1 MFAPAAPAGPTPTAQ
16 PQAEPLAG
24 GFADIGLWDFWS
36 IPPIL
41 WDFWSIP
48 PIPEVWVRWFDK
60 WWTWTPSG
68 GWEFKGEVHPT
79 IRWQFQ
85 PPANTPG
92 PATAIGFAEPPGLE
106 AGQRTALD
114 SLHASSADMHP
125 DTADTRI
132 STAVHWY
139 DTDEPWYTA
148 ESNTRTQTTPP
159 AASTLPQ
166 QSSAAQPAC
175 EKTPAQ
181 KFLDALDDA
190 AYQRDDDDDDDALDN
205 KWMASRL
212 RELADSLYSG
222 KLLNL
227 WHVDEEER
235 RNVAIAKLDQLIKLV
250 VNIRTAWFTCPE
262 SKNTRKVPE
271 RRLGPLKGYMS
282 EEESKDAAHKML
294 KSMSKEERAE
304 YNFCFQTS
312 GSRRFFIALVSRP
325 SILNAEHLSE
335 LLEHWA
341 VIKNSSEYQTALEHN
356 KKRSEHQI
364 NQTIELQKLRIQISR
379 LRRKRQDTTQLEE
392 HLRNKLQSLQEQ
404 S

>member
-1 MFAPAAPAGPTPTAQ
+1 MFAPAAPVGPTPPAQ
-16 PQAEPLAG
+16 PQAEPVAG
-24 GFADIGLWDFWS
+24 GFADIGLWEIWTT
-36 IPPIL
+36 
-41 WDFWSIP
+41 P
-48 PIPEVWVRWFDK
+48 PIPEIWMRWVDK
-60 WWTWTPSG
+60 WWAWHPFV
-68 GWEFKGEVHPT
+68 GWQFRGEVHPA

-92 PATAIGFAEPPGLE
+92 PATAMGFAEPPGLE
-106 AGQRTALD
+106 AGQRAALD
-114 SLHASSADMHP
+114 SLHAGSADMHP
-125 DTADTRI
+125 DTADTL
-132 STAVHWY
+132 Y
-139 DTDEPWYTA
+139 DTDKPWYTA
-148 ESNTRTQTTPP
+148 ESNTRAQTPPP
-159 AASTLPQ
+159 AASAPPQ

-175 EKTPAQ
+175 AAPCLSKRTPAQ
-181 KFLDALDDA
+181 KFLAALDEA
-190 AYQRDDDDDDDALDN
+190 AYQREHN
-205 KWMASRL
+205 KLVARRL

-250 VNIRTAWFTCPE
+250 VNIRTAWFTSPE

-294 KSMSKEERAE
+294 KSMSEEERAE
-304 YNFCFQTS
+304 YDFCFQTS
-312 GSRRFFIALVSRP
+312 GSKRFFFALVSRP

-364 NQTIELQKLRIQISR
+364 NQTIELQNLRIQISR
-379 LRRKRQDTTQLEE
+379 LRRQRQDTTQSEE
-392 HLRNKLQSLQEQ
+392 DLRNKLQSLQER